1 MATALLVLNVITNI
15 TWYLFT
21 VHALHTLERME
32 ET

>member
-21 VHALHTLERME
+21 LHTLERME
-32 ET
+32 E